1 MTEQHGTTRAGY
13 GVSVA
18 RGWAAFAALMAVL
31 GLPTLALAAP
41 AAAAATAKGVSG
53 AQVTFYIFA
62 ALTLFGAIMTVTR
75 RNAVSAALFLV
86 LTLFCTAGIY
96 LALHAT
102 FLAAI
107 QVLVYAGAI
116 MVLFIFVVMSVG
128 KPEEQDMQLM
138 RGWPVKALG
147 ILAIAALIWRVAG
160 VVGDAKLI
168 AAPGKVAS
176 NYGAVESMGKLLF
189 TDYLFPFEAL
199 SVLLLVAIVGAVM
212 VSRRGTDKQA
222 EGSR

>member
-1 MTEQHGTTRAGY
+1 MTERNRTTR
-13 GVSVA
+13 
-18 RGWAAFAALMAVL
+18 RGWALLAVIGAPLLVWSVL
-31 GLPTLALAAP
+31 GWPSLALAAP
-41 AAAAATAKGVSG
+41 VASTAPTKGGG
-53 AQVTFYIFA
+53 ALVAFYIFG

-96 LALHAT
+96 LSLHAT

-128 KPEEQDMQLM
+128 KPEDQDVQLM

-147 ILAIAALIWRVAG
+147 IIAIGALVWRVAG
-160 VVGDAKLI
+160 VVGDAKLV
-168 AAPGKVAS
+168 AMPGKVAER
-176 NYGAVESMGKLLF
+176 YGAVGSMGKLLF
-189 TDYLFPFEAL
+189 TDYLFPFEAI
-199 SVLLLVAIVGAVM
+199 SILLLVAIVGAVM
-212 VSRRGTDKQA
+212 ISRHNADDKQPEA
-222 EGSR
+222 SR